1 MFKFLKINII
11 IFVLVG
17 GINGG
22 VGKAQAQAA
31 DTSRVVWKKSLS
43 ARLSGTQAAFSNWA
57 EGGLNALALSG
68 VVNGTFERISP
79 SWRQRYD
86 VRLTLGV
93 VKQDTLEVRKAE
105 DLIRLTASWQY
116 RGDGFFSLFNP
127 TMSVD
132 LRTQFAPGYNYTKN
146 PFGDGRQPPVKVS
159 DLLAPA
165 IVNQALGL
173 TYQPDDWFRQR
184 LGVGAKETI
193 VMIQRLRVLYGLAPD
208 QAVRFEVGIESRTEF
223 DRKLFENVHLR
234 SRLGLFLAFNKP
246 DLPDMLWENLLEMQV
261 NSWLGTSLEVV
272 ALYDRDVSQEV
283 QLKEVFSL
291 GVTIKLL

>member
-1 MFKFLKINII
+1 MYFRNKRI
-11 IFVLVG
+11 IFIAIGLLGWVG
-17 GINGG
+17 EAGWAHT
-22 VGKAQAQAA
+22 V

-43 ARLSGTQAAFSNWA
+43 TRLSATQAAFSNWA

-68 VVNGTFERISP
+68 ALNGTFERVSP
-79 SWRQRYD
+79 AWRQHYD

-105 DLIRLTASWQY
+105 DLIRLAASLQY

-127 TMSVD
+127 TMSAD
-132 LRTQFAPGYNYTKN
+132 LRTQFAPGYNYNKN
-146 PFGDGRQPPVKVS
+146 PLGDGRSPPVKVS
-159 DLLAPA
+159 DLFSPA
-165 IVNQALGL
+165 ILNQAMGL
-173 TYQPDDWFRQR
+173 TYQADGWFRQR
-184 LGVGAKETI
+184 LGIGAKETI
-193 VMIQRLRVLYGLAPD
+193 VLIQRLRKLYGLEPD
-208 QAVRFEVGIESRTEF
+208 QTVRFEVGVESRTEV
-223 DRKLFENVHLR
+223 DRELFKNVRLK
-234 SRLGLFLAFNKP
+234 SRLGLFAAFNKP

-272 ALYDRDVSQEV
+272 ALYDRDVSNEV

>member
-1 MFKFLKINII
+1 MFLKNKWI
-11 IFVLVG
+11 IFLV
-17 GINGG
+17 
-22 VGKAQAQAA
+22 VGLISGNALAQEA
-31 DTSRVVWKKSLS
+31 DTAQVVWKKSLS
-43 ARLSGTQAAFSNWA
+43 TRLSATQASFSNWA

-68 VVNGTFERISP
+68 AVNGTFERISP
-79 SWRQRYD
+79 SWRQLYD

-105 DLIRLTASWQY
+105 DLIRLAASLQY

-127 TMSVD
+127 TMSAD

-146 PFGDGRQPPVKVS
+146 PFGDGRPPPVKVS
-159 DLLAPA
+159 DLLSPA
-165 IVNQALGL
+165 ILNQALGL
-173 TYQPDDWFRQR
+173 TYQPDGWFLQR

-193 VMIQRLRVLYGLAPD
+193 VLIERLRTLYGLKPD
-208 QAVRFEVGIESRTEF
+208 QAVRFEMGFESRTELN
-223 DRKLFENVHLR
+223 RELFENVRLK
-234 SRLGLFLAFNKP
+234 SRLGLFAAFNKP

-272 ALYDRDVSQEV
+272 ALYDRDVSSEV

-291 GVTIKLL
+291 GITIKLL